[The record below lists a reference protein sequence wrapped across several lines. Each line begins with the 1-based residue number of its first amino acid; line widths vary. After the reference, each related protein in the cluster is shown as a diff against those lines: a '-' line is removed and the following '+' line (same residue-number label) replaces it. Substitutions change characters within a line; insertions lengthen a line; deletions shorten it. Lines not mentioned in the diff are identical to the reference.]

1 VHTICANPH
10 TVKDEKR
17 SDPAYPH
24 ATATDVEG
32 RMGSWSLDGKV
43 ILITGGAAGI
53 GAVTAR
59 ELAARG
65 ARCVLADVDAAGL
78 AESAAAV
85 GPGTLTL
92 ELDVTDPAA
101 CERAVADAVAHHGGL
116 DAVWANA
123 GIATFGPLHQTDPA
137 AWVRTIDV
145 NLLGVFHTV
154 RAALPAVIERRGYV
168 AVTASMATFAH
179 PPGMSAYAAT
189 KAGVEALCNSLRI
202 EVAHLGV
209 DVGSIHPT
217 WIATEMVGEGD
228 RELGAFEILRRSMRP
243 PFRKT
248 YPVQHAARD
257 IAKGFESRS
266 RRICT
271 PGFVRAVHVL
281 RAALTTRAAEHD
293 LRRAAPE
300 IDRSFAAEVQRRG
313 VEEASASTR
322 TRRQVPES
330 VR

>member
-1 VHTICANPH
+1 
-10 TVKDEKR
+10 
-17 SDPAYPH
+17 
-24 ATATDVEG
+24 
-32 RMGSWSLDGKV
+32 MGSWSLDGKV
-43 ILITGGAAGI
+43 ILITGGGAGI
-53 GAVTAR
+53 GAVTAQ
-59 ELAARG
+59 ELAGRG

-78 AESAAAV
+78 EEAARAV
-85 GPGTLTL
+85 GPDTLTL

-101 CERAVADAVAHHGGL
+101 CERAVADTVARHGGL

-168 AVTASMATFAH
+168 AVTASMASFAH
-179 PPGMSAYAAT
+179 APGMSAYAAT

-209 DVGSIHPT
+209 DVASIHPS

-228 RELGAFEILRRSMRP
+228 RELGAFTILRNAMTP

-248 YPVQHAARD
+248 YPVQRAARD

-271 PGFVRAVHVL
+271 PGFVRAAHLL
-281 RAALTTRAAEHD
+281 RAGLTTRVAERD
-293 LRRAAPE
+293 LLKVAPE
-300 IDRSFAAEVQRRG
+300 MDRSFAEEVARRG
-313 VEEASASTR
+313 AQEASASTR
-322 TRRQVPES
+322 TRRHVPET